1 MDAQPVLAR
10 IAWALHEAKLDA
22 VMIGNAA
29 AALHGAPVTTLDV
42 DFFFRDTPSNRK
54 KLVAFAKRLGASV
67 LRPYYPV
74 SSLFRVTDDEL
85 FLQADFLSVIHG
97 LKSYEGVRSRSVDIE
112 IGGYGLRVAS
122 LPDIVKSK
130 KAANR
135 PKDLA
140 VLPILERALDAQ
152 KKPFKPR

>member
-10 IAWALHEAKLDA
+10 IARALHDAKLDA

-42 DFFFRDTPSNRK
+42 DFFFRDTPTNRK
-54 KLVAFAKRLGASV
+54 KLVAFAKSLGASV

-85 FLQADFLSVIHG
+85 LLQADFLSVIHG
-97 LKSYEGVRSRSVDIE
+97 LRSYEGVRSRSVDVV
-112 IGGYGLRVAS
+112 IGGFSLRVAS
-122 LPDIVKSK
+122 LADIVKSK
-130 KAANR
+130 KAASR
-135 PKDLA
+135 PKDVA

-152 KKPFKPR
+152 RKPKKPA